1 MNVNVKPAPPST
13 TDSRGKTHDSDVI
26 MTDNKQPPQAYA
38 GFDVQPIGG
47 HWRVGGSL
55 GTGADINPYTGSTL
69 VDIPLATVSDV
80 DDAYQAASKA
90 QKGWAA
96 AAPGERARV
105 MHNVVSIFDAR
116 REEIIFWLIQEAGST
131 RLKANIEWES
141 ARGITLESASFPY
154 RVAGRILPSD
164 IAGNENRV
172 YRRPLGVIGIISP
185 WNFPLHLTQ
194 RSLAPALALGN
205 AAVVKPASDTP
216 VTGGLLL
223 AKIFEEAGLPPGVL
237 NVTVGAG
244 GEIGDHFVAHR
255 VPRLISFTGSTKVG
269 RGIGRIATGG
279 THIKR
284 IALELGGNSPL
295 VVLDDAD
302 VEQAARAAVFGR
314 FLHQGQI
321 CMSVNRIIV
330 DAKVHDT
337 FVECFV
343 AGVRGLKAGDPDDI
357 ATTIGPIINAVQL
370 RSIVDKIAQAKS
382 DGAQLVVGG
391 EAKGQILPPHVFTGV
406 SPESTLFRDETFG
419 PVVPILRA
427 NDEAHALA
435 LANET
440 DYGLSSAVFSGDLE
454 RGLRFAQQIDAGMTH
469 VNDMTVA
476 DEPHV
481 PFGGE
486 KNSGLGRFG
495 GEWVIEEFTATH
507 WISIQHTPRPYPF

>member
-1 MNVNVKPAPPST
+1 LDTAGTLPLGLKKVGADHAV
-13 TDSRGKTHDSDVI
+13 RGGTE
-26 MTDNKQPPQAYA
+26 TGNKQPLQDYA
-38 GFDVQPIGG
+38 GFDVQPTGG
-47 HWRVGGSL
+47 RWRAGRSARRGV
-55 GTGADINPYTGSTL
+55 DINPYTGKTL
-69 VDIPLATVSDV
+69 IEIPFATVQDV
-80 DDAYQAASKA
+80 DDAYRAASQA
-90 QKGWAA
+90 QKGWAVA
-96 AAPGERARV
+96 TPAERARV
-105 MHNVVSIFDAR
+105 MHNVVDIFDAR
-116 REEIIFWLIQEAGST
+116 KEEIISWLIREAGST

-205 AAVVKPASDTP
+205 AVVVKPASDTP
-216 VTGGLLL
+216 ITGGLLV

-244 GEIGDHFVAHR
+244 SEIGDHFVAHP
-255 VPRLISFTGSTKVG
+255 VPRLISFTGSTEVG

-284 IALELGGNSPL
+284 VALELGGNSPF

-302 VEQAARAAVFGR
+302 IEQAAHAAAFGR

-330 DAKVHDT
+330 DAKVYDA

-343 AGVRGLKAGDPDDI
+343 ARVRGLKVGDPDDI
-357 ATTIGPIINAVQL
+357 STTIGPIINATQL
-370 RSIVDKIAQAKS
+370 RGIVEKIDQAKR
-382 DGAQLVVGG
+382 DGAHLMLGG
-391 EAKGQILPPHVFTGV
+391 DAKGQVLPPHVFTEV
-406 SPESTLFRDETFG
+406 SPESILSRDESFG

-427 NDEAHALA
+427 KDEAHALA
-435 LANET
+435 LANAT
-440 DYGLSSAVFSGDLE
+440 DYGLSSAVFSGDVE
-454 RGLRFAQQIDAGMTH
+454 RGVRFAQAIDAGMTH

-495 GEWVIEEFTATH
+495 GDWVIEEFTAAH
-507 WISIQHTPRPYPF
+507 WISVQHTPRPYPF